1 MLLVLILAN
10 GAAVAP
16 ASDVAY
22 PLDWTHRQIRGD
34 QVVVMLFRSV
44 SESADSLT
52 CGQNRYVTLFNMHFS
67 CDMYFSI
74 V

>member
-22 PLDWTHRQIRGD
+22 PLDWTHRRD
-34 QVVVMLFRSV
+34 HVVLMLFCSV